1 MRHPIRLVLAFAITV
16 SFATACGSSGTN
28 EASGLCADNGVTTF
42 IVDNHPN
49 GAHTLDVA
57 LADVSAA
64 VEVTYDIQG
73 NNTGHG
79 HTVTVAADDFIALDA
94 GTVVTLESSD
104 TGAVG
109 QDHTHPV
116 TLSCNPQT

>member
-1 MRHPIRLVLAFAITV
+1 MRHPIYLVLAFAITA
-16 SFATACGSSGTN
+16 SFATTCGSSSN
-28 EASGLCADNGVTTF
+28 EPTGLCAENGVTTF
-42 IVDNHPN
+42 IVDNHPS
-49 GAHTLDVA
+49 GSHTLVIPVSDVTA
-57 LADVSAA
+57 G

-79 HTVTVAADDFIALDA
+79 HTVTVSPDNFTALDA
-94 GTVVTLESSD
+94 GTVLTLESSD

-116 TLSCNPQT
+116 TLSCNPRT

>member
-1 MRHPIRLVLAFAITV
+1 MRHPIYLVLVFAITA
-16 SFATACGSSGTN
+16 SFATACDSSSN
-28 EASGLCADNGVTTF
+28 EATGLCAENGVTTS
-42 IVDNHPN
+42 IGDNHPS
-49 GAHTLDVA
+49 GSHILVIPVSDVTA
-57 LADVSAA
+57 G
-64 VEVTYDIQG
+64 VEVIYDIQG

-79 HTVTVAADDFIALDA
+79 HTVTVTADDFTALDA

-109 QDHTHPV
+109 QDHTHPI